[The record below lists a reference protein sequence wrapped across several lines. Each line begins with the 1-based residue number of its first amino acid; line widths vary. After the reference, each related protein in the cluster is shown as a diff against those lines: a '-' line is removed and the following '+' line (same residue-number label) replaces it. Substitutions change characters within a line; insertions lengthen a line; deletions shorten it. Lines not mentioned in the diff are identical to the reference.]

1 MEIDRNNFR
10 QVTQQQAFLVL
21 KSIEQPISVVSDF
34 PNTYWIDE
42 TGVIA
47 YSQHGQFANEYY
59 LLANDSALTLV
70 TNIMNKY

>member
-1 MEIDRNNFR
+1 MEIDYNRFAAA
-10 QVTQQQAFLVL
+10 TEKEALTFLNSVA
-21 KSIEQPISVVSDF
+21 EPISVVSDF
-34 PNTYWIDE
+34 PNTYWLDE

-47 YSQHGQFANEYY
+47 YAQHGQFANEYY